1 MSPSV
6 VIISIR
12 ALLAVAF
19 TESRRRRSR
28 GGRSGGGS
36 SVANLGGFNTV
47 EPQGRE
53 EWTLYIPQRVQGVE
67 EGPRSR
73 GGDGGVLGRVGGWND
88 VDDVDDA
95 CSFLVAL
102 AFLLLSSPSSS
113 TLRLFLLMNVASTMA

>member
-1 MSPSV
+1 M
-6 VIISIR
+6 
-12 ALLAVAF
+12 
-19 TESRRRRSR
+19 
-28 GGRSGGGS
+28 
-36 SVANLGGFNTV
+36 

-67 EGPRSR
+67 DGPRSR
-73 GGDGGVLGRVGGWND
+73 GGDGGGLGRVGGWND
-88 VDDVDDA
+88 VDVDDDDDDA

>member
-19 TESRRRRSR
+19 IESRRRRAR
-28 GGRSGGGS
+28 GGSGGS

-67 EGPRSR
+67 DGPRSR

-88 VDDVDDA
+88 VDDVDDDA

-102 AFLLLSSPSSS
+102 AFLLLSSSSSS